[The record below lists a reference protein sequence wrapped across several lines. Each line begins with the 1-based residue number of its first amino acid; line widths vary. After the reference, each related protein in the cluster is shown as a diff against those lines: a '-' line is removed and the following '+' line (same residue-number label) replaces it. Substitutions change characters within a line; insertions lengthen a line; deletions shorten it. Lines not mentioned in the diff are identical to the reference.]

1 MATGNRFLQ
10 LLETGEATL
19 EEAIEAIERFEREL
33 STGQGVETRTC
44 SFCGRPYVVSADRQV
59 VSEQGRRSV
68 CWRRACRQELRAR
81 GLRWSGHYLYQHRS
95 PFDLR
100 RH

>member
-1 MATGNRFLQ
+1 MARGNRFLQ

-19 EEAIEAIERFEREL
+19 EEAIEAVEVFEREL
-33 STGQGVETRTC
+33 TSGRGVETRTC
-44 SFCGRPYVVSADRQV
+44 SFCGRPYVVSEDRPV

-81 GLRWSGHYLYQHRS
+81 GLRWGGHYLYRS
-95 PFDLR
+95 PLR
-100 RH
+100 PHLHH